1 MKKFAIGLAIVL
13 FAIIGFGA
21 LSMQQRMAAAAK
33 KPEAPGST
41 VTVERGDL
49 TVTVVET
56 GKIAANEIVEVKSRA
71 TGRLAQLLVKEGD
84 RVTADQLI
92 AVVDPQE
99 TRLRVEQDEA
109 QLRGAQTVVD
119 RSAMEIEQRRIT
131 AQAAYD
137 QAVSRVR
144 ELQME
149 LKAQPILTQAAIRQA
164 ETALA
169 SAQEERKRLVQSIH
183 PTQRTNS
190 ESAVREAKA
199 NWDNAK
205 LDFDRQTEL
214 AKKGYVAGRAADSAR
229 LTMDLANVR
238 LQQAQD
244 NLAKLEAQLR
254 AEVAKQDEAIRQA
267 QAELTRARANRVQ
280 DDLKKQALVTARAAA
295 EQARAALRDPEVL
308 AKQREQSMATVAQ
321 LSSALRDSQRQL
333 GETEIKSPINGIV
346 VKKGLNVGEMA
357 TGLSTFSSGS
367 TIVTL
372 EDRTSM
378 RVKLQMNEID
388 VAKLE
393 LGMPAK
399 VVVDAL
405 PKSTFAGTVK
415 KIAPASIDST
425 NASATTSADAVVRYE
440 VEIYLDEA
448 PEELRSGM
456 TAKCTLDVLK
466 RNQVLTIPAEF
477 VGQEGDQSFVML
489 KATGER
495 DKPRR
500 VSVKVGAKS
509 GSKVEIEGAVRV
521 GDKLVKPD
529 YKGPQRKGA
538 MQFGG
543 DEE

>member
-1 MKKFAIGLAIVL
+1 
-13 FAIIGFGA
+13 
-21 LSMQQRMAAAAK
+21 
-33 KPEAPGST
+33 
-41 VTVERGDL
+41 
-49 TVTVVET
+49 
-56 GKIAANEIVEVKSRA
+56 
-71 TGRLAQLLVKEGD
+71 
-84 RVTADQLI
+84 
-92 AVVDPQE
+92 
-99 TRLRVEQDEA
+99 
-109 QLRGAQTVVD
+109 
-119 RSAMEIEQRRIT
+119 
-131 AQAAYD
+131 
-137 QAVSRVR
+137 
-144 ELQME
+144 
-149 LKAQPILTQAAIRQA
+149 
-164 ETALA
+164 
-169 SAQEERKRLVQSIH
+169 
-183 PTQRTNS
+183 
-190 ESAVREAKA
+190 
-199 NWDNAK
+199 
-205 LDFDRQTEL
+205 
-214 AKKGYVAGRAADSAR
+214 
-229 LTMDLANVR
+229 
-238 LQQAQD
+238 
-244 NLAKLEAQLR
+244 
-254 AEVAKQDEAIRQA
+254 
-267 QAELTRARANRVQ
+267 
-280 DDLKKQALVTARAAA
+280 
-295 EQARAALRDPEVL
+295 
-308 AKQREQSMATVAQ
+308 
-321 LSSALRDSQRQL
+321 
-333 GETEIKSPINGIV
+333 
-346 VKKGLNVGEMA
+346 MA